1 MRLPIDTQTVNFVS
15 AGPPEPVIDFE
26 TKQQRVD
33 PTGQPLFNVHL
44 PSAAGAVTRSG
55 SGSSASPRASAT
67 TRPSG

>member
-55 SGSSASPRASAT
+55 SG
-67 TRPSG
+67 